1 MSTSP
6 SHMIDLKGYC
16 IIIAETPDGKV
27 KLYGSPADK
36 SDLEIGDEILEVNG
50 KTFKDNCNHNEVITH
65 IHDCIRSRSIC
76 LRVKRKSGSKAAL
89 DFPENQN
96 VQDAFVIA
104 VEQQARERLER
115 LSALNR
121 IKPVDMSQLSFQ
133 LNQEEQSQSQ
143 SQSNSN
149 NSPPRKIEEPAP
161 VLPNTSVYV
170 TCNNKKSSSSPNP
183 ATLPESGN
191 PSSETCDNPSVIKAL
206 TNPSE
211 PVLSTL
217 VNQELDNSF
226 KPSDGLISSGGRRVS
241 LAATSTLKNEAD
253 KVSADKRRAS
263 TSYLNGQTEL
273 LIGEFNNVKNK
284 IKTTAVVERQPSDEE
299 DLNRSIRR
307 QSGGS
312 SIVSDA
318 TDFEIVKKK
327 YLDEEEDDEYSS
339 IMRMISGM
347 DSGPHREMAV
357 DVPETFIARTKTPP
371 RYPPPRSAERV
382 QNGIPMT
389 VIQPK
394 PAPPPRDHL
403 KLDKPVPPRNKAP
416 PQPPTSPPP
425 QIPVRN
431 VNNHV
436 PPPPP
441 VEAPTKEQLNSIRK
455 YQEVIRKQKENDD
468 KIAEQNEFLNRSLRG
483 SRKLQVL
490 ENKSGVVNDAF
501 SVEDENEARKY
512 EQDEDMEGVD
522 DESEEPE
529 TLHKVYNYGETVS
542 AIKRLMVNLKKLNQL
557 EGTAVPE
564 SKLQLVQNLILSPEF
579 GRALFL
585 HNAVQQSY
593 SFKSETAI
601 PLTSHLQSLAK
612 ESIKVLESCSL
623 PEASECINILE
634 DMDQTLSAHDAIVMN
649 LTPNIMNPVEQP
661 VVSYNEGG
669 ATIRNEGDAVIVGR
683 VVKGGLA
690 DRTGLLHEGDEIL
703 EINGIEIRGKSIHI
717 VCDIL
722 VGLTGQ
728 EMTMLVLPNPETNT
742 KRTNSR
748 ENLMHVIAHFDYDP
762 EDDMYIPCKELGM
775 SFQKGD
781 ILHVISQDDPN
792 WWQAYREG
800 EEDHTLAGLIPSRS
814 FQYQREQLKRS
825 INSDITDKDK
835 STSPIHFF
843 SSNFLCSKSKQK
855 LKKKKSANNAPFG
868 DGNYPLYSSSATDF
882 DVDEILTYE
891 EVSLYYPRSNEKRPI
906 VLIGPPNI
914 GRHELRQRLMEDSD
928 RFAAAIP
935 HTSRPMKDGEV
946 DGQDYHFITRAQFE
960 LDILARK
967 FIEHGEYEKSYY
979 GTSLDAIRTV
989 VNAGKICVLN
999 LHPQSLKILRSSDL
1013 KPFVIFVAPP
1023 PFELLKQKRIR
1034 RGDNFK
1040 DEDLKDTIEK
1050 AREMEEK
1057 YGKYFD
1063 MVIINQDNES
1073 SYQKIIEQVNNLERE
1088 PQWVPSTW
1096 VKTA

>member
-1 MSTSP
+1 MSNQQKP
-6 SHMIDLKGYC
+6 
-16 IIIAETPDGKV
+16 ET
-27 KLYGSPADK
+27 
-36 SDLEIGDEILEVNG
+36 
-50 KTFKDNCNHNEVITH
+50 
-65 IHDCIRSRSIC
+65 
-76 LRVKRKSGSKAAL
+76 L

-133 LNQEEQSQSQ
+133 VNQFYILCIY
-143 SQSNSN
+143 
-149 NSPPRKIEEPAP
+149 R
-161 VLPNTSVYV
+161 
-170 TCNNKKSSSSPNP
+170 
-183 ATLPESGN
+183 
-191 PSSETCDNPSVIKAL
+191 
-206 TNPSE
+206 
-211 PVLSTL
+211 LSTEVTL
-217 VNQELDNSF
+217 RFLA
-226 KPSDGLISSGGRRVS
+226 
-241 LAATSTLKNEAD
+241 LAANIIVFWIVKSL
-253 KVSADKRRAS
+253 VILF
-263 TSYLNGQTEL
+263 YLQHNT
-273 LIGEFNNVKNK
+273 
-284 IKTTAVVERQPSDEE
+284 
-299 DLNRSIRR
+299 SIRR

-501 SVEDENEARKY
+501 SVEDELNNVP
-512 EQDEDMEGVD
+512 D
-522 DESEEPE
+522 
-529 TLHKVYNYGETVS
+529 YGETVS

-612 ESIKVLESCSL
+612 E
-623 PEASECINILE
+623 
-634 DMDQTLSAHDAIVMN
+634 
-649 LTPNIMNPVEQP
+649 
-661 VVSYNEGG
+661 G

-748 ENLMHVIAHFDYDP
+748 ENLCFYLMPD
-762 EDDMYIPCKELGM
+762 
-775 SFQKGD
+775 
-781 ILHVISQDDPN
+781 
-792 WWQAYREG
+792 
-800 EEDHTLAGLIPSRS
+800 
-814 FQYQREQLKRS
+814 
-825 INSDITDKDK
+825 
-835 STSPIHFF
+835 F
-843 SSNFLCSKSKQK
+843 S
-855 LKKKKSANNAPFG
+855 
-868 DGNYPLYSSSATDF
+868 DF

-1040 DEDLKDTIEK
+1040 VT
-1050 AREMEEK
+1050 
-1057 YGKYFD
+1057 
-1063 MVIINQDNES
+1063 
-1073 SYQKIIEQVNNLERE
+1073 
-1088 PQWVPSTW
+1088 
-1096 VKTA
+1096 

>member
-1 MSTSP
+1 M
-6 SHMIDLKGYC
+6 
-16 IIIAETPDGKV
+16 
-27 KLYGSPADK
+27 
-36 SDLEIGDEILEVNG
+36 
-50 KTFKDNCNHNEVITH
+50 FKM
-65 IHDCIRSRSIC
+65 
-76 LRVKRKSGSKAAL
+76 L
-89 DFPENQN
+89 
-96 VQDAFVIA
+96 
-104 VEQQARERLER
+104 
-115 LSALNR
+115 
-121 IKPVDMSQLSFQ
+121 
-133 LNQEEQSQSQ
+133 
-143 SQSNSN
+143 
-149 NSPPRKIEEPAP
+149 
-161 VLPNTSVYV
+161 
-170 TCNNKKSSSSPNP
+170 SSSLSSNRPGNGWNVFQP
-183 ATLPESGN
+183 LTESR
-191 PSSETCDNPSVIKAL
+191 PLTCHSCH
-206 TNPSE
+206 
-211 PVLSTL
+211 
-217 VNQELDNSF
+217 F
-226 KPSDGLISSGGRRVS
+226 
-241 LAATSTLKNEAD
+241 
-253 KVSADKRRAS
+253 
-263 TSYLNGQTEL
+263 
-273 LIGEFNNVKNK
+273 
-284 IKTTAVVERQPSDEE
+284 
-299 DLNRSIRR
+299 RSIRR
-307 QSGGS
+307 QSGS

-327 YLDEEEDDEYSS
+327 YLDEEEDDEYSN

-371 RYPPPRSAERV
+371 RYPPPRTAERI

-394 PAPPPRDHL
+394 PAPPPRGDHL
-403 KLDKPVPPRNKAP
+403 KNLDKPTPPRSKAP
-416 PQPPTSPPP
+416 LQPPTSPPP
-425 QIPVRN
+425 QIPARIN
-431 VNNHV
+431 NNHT
-436 PPPPP
+436 PTPT
-441 VEAPTKEQLNSIRK
+441 ETPTKEQLNSIRK
-455 YQEVIRKQKENDD
+455 YQEVIRKQKEKDD

-501 SVEDENEARKY
+501 SVEDESEAGKFN
-512 EQDEDMEGVD
+512 QDEEMEMVD
-522 DESEEPE
+522 EEIEDEEPD

-542 AIKRLMVNLKKLNQL
+542 AIKRLMVNLKKLNQV
-557 EGTAVPE
+557 EGVTIPE

-634 DMDQTLSAHDAIVMN
+634 DMDQTLNAHDAIVLN

-661 VVSYNEGG
+661 VVSYNEGVEGNIKIIKFPESNELLG

-703 EINGIEIRGKSIHI
+703 EINGIEIRGKTIHN

-728 EMTMLVLPNPETNT
+728 EMTMLVFPNPETNN

-855 LKKKKSANNAPFG
+855 LKKKKSASNAPFG

-935 HTSRPMKDGEV
+935 HTSRPMKEGEV

-1063 MVIINQDNES
+1063 MVIINKDNES
-1073 SYQKIIEQVNNLERE
+1073 SYQEIIDQVNYLERE